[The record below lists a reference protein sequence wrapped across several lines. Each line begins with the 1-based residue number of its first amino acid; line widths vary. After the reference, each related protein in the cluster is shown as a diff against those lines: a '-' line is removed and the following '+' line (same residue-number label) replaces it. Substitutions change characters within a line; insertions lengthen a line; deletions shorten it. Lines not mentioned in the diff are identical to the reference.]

1 MSKTES
7 AELILKLYETR
18 REPVMREARNW
29 VIGFFPESAE
39 EIIKAM
45 IDAET
50 SAKYRMVTTYWDMA
64 AGFVNHGAIDE
75 EMFNDANGEHIVVFS
90 KIQPFLNELR
100 QTLDNP
106 NMLANLEK
114 LIMRMPDAEAM
125 LTKRREKS
133 LSRIQLGCVKSSK
146 ILARK
151 FYNQM
156 TNSTV

>member
-7 AELILKLYETR
+7 AELILRLYETR

-39 EIIKAM
+39 DIIKTM
-45 IDAET
+45 IDAEA

-75 EMFNDANGEHIVVFS
+75 EMFNDANAEHIVVFS

-100 QTLDNP
+100 QILDNP
-106 NMLANLEK
+106 KMLVNLEK

-125 LTKRREKS
+125 LTKRREMMKRWMQARAESAKS
-133 LSRIQLGCVKSSK
+133 
-146 ILARK
+146 
-151 FYNQM
+151 
-156 TNSTV
+156 

>member
-1 MSKTES
+1 MNESYQAFLTRLTEKRK
-7 AELILKLYETR
+7 ATT
-18 REPVMREARNW
+18 
-29 VIGFFPESAE
+29 E

-90 KIQPFLNELR
+90 KLQPFLNELR

-125 LTKRREKS
+125 LTKRREMMKRWMQARAEMAKS
-133 LSRIQLGCVKSSK
+133 
-146 ILARK
+146 A
-151 FYNQM
+151 
-156 TNSTV
+156 

>member
-125 LTKRREKS
+125 LTKRREMMKRWMQARAEMAKS
-133 LSRIQLGCVKSSK
+133 
-146 ILARK
+146 A
-151 FYNQM
+151 
-156 TNSTV
+156 

>member
-29 VIGFFPESAE
+29 VISFFPESTE
-39 EIIKAM
+39 DIMKTM

-100 QTLDNP
+100 QILDNP

-125 LTKRREKS
+125 LTKRREMMKRWMQARAESAKS
-133 LSRIQLGCVKSSK
+133 
-146 ILARK
+146 A
-151 FYNQM
+151 
-156 TNSTV
+156 

>member
-7 AELILKLYETR
+7 AELILRLYETR

-39 EIIKAM
+39 DIIKTM

-75 EMFNDANGEHIVVFS
+75 EMFNDANAEHIVVFS

-100 QTLDNP
+100 QILDNP
-106 NMLANLEK
+106 NMLVYLEK

-125 LTKRREKS
+125 LTKRREMMK
-133 LSRIQLGCVKSSK
+133 RWMQ
-146 ILARK
+146 ARAESAK
-151 FYNQM
+151 N
-156 TNSTV
+156 

>member
-29 VIGFFPESAE
+29 VIGFFPESAA
-39 EIIKAM
+39 EIMQAM

-64 AGFVNHGAIDE
+64 ASFVNHGAIDE

-100 QTLDNP
+100 QILDNP

-125 LTKRREKS
+125 LTKRREMMKRWMQARAESAKS
-133 LSRIQLGCVKSSK
+133 
-146 ILARK
+146 A
-151 FYNQM
+151 
-156 TNSTV
+156 

>member
-29 VIGFFPESAE
+29 IIGFFPESTE
-39 EIIKAM
+39 DIMKTM

-100 QTLDNP
+100 QILDNP

-125 LTKRREKS
+125 LTKRREMMK
-133 LSRIQLGCVKSSK
+133 RWMQ
-146 ILARK
+146 ARAE
-151 FYNQM
+151 
-156 TNSTV
+156 SA

>member
-1 MSKTES
+1 MNKTES
-7 AELILKLYETR
+7 AELILRLYETR

-39 EIIKAM
+39 DIIKTM

-75 EMFNDANGEHIVVFS
+75 EMFNDANAEHIVVFS

-100 QTLDNP
+100 QILDNP
-106 NMLANLEK
+106 NMLVNLEK

-125 LTKRREKS
+125 LTKRREMMK
-133 LSRIQLGCVKSSK
+133 RWMQ
-146 ILARK
+146 ARAESAK
-151 FYNQM
+151 N
-156 TNSTV
+156 

>member
-7 AELILKLYETR
+7 AELILRLYETR

-39 EIIKAM
+39 DIIKTM

-64 AGFVNHGAIDE
+64 AGFVNHGAIEE
-75 EMFNDANGEHIVVFS
+75 EMFNDANAEHIVVFS

-100 QTLDNP
+100 QILDNP
-106 NMLANLEK
+106 NMLVNLEK

-125 LTKRREKS
+125 LTKRREMMKRWMQARAESAKS
-133 LSRIQLGCVKSSK
+133 
-146 ILARK
+146 A
-151 FYNQM
+151 
-156 TNSTV
+156 